1 LVIIFLS
8 FFSLTRRNFYNYY
21 LDKLSQLSYSSRM
34 ARGPQ
39 AQALR
44 RDQIERLEKFRRTP
58 HPGSLAGYSYPQLT
72 AALGSPCTW
81 QTVKRALEG
90 RPIAN
95 LIHHK
100 ITEWIERYLPTLPP
114 TEDGKVAATATDRP
128 DEADTPELQ
137 TKSKKTTI
145 SFPGRDLKGEN

>member
-1 LVIIFLS
+1 LVIYLS
-8 FFSLTRRNFYNYY
+8 FFFSLAPRNFYNYS
-21 LDKLSQLSYSSRM
+21 LDILFPLFHALRM

-39 AQALR
+39 VR
-44 RDQIERLEKFRRTP
+44 RLEKDQIDRLEKFRRTP
-58 HPGSLAGYSYPQLT
+58 YPGKPAGYSYPQLA
-72 AALGSPCTW
+72 AALGNPCTW
-81 QTVKRALEG
+81 KTVKRALEG

-145 SFPGRDLKGEN
+145 PFPGRDLKGEN